1 MTISQV
7 MEKLFPEKSAR
18 RYLVF
23 LTLLFAAAFA
33 AGLLTTDPA
42 LRGMTKALAD
52 SLQTPAEEMAGGSFF
67 LILLANS
74 VFLSLL
80 LMFLGVL
87 GGVIPP
93 LLVGAN
99 GFVTGMIY
107 HHISESLGARHA
119 ALEMIPQAIF
129 EVPALLIVA
138 TYGIWFGIG
147 SIRRFRG
154 EEERTVHELASIALQ
169 RYFKLVFPLLV
180 AASATETLMMLRG
193 GWG

>member
-7 MEKLFPEKSAR
+7 MEKLFPEKPAR

-33 AGLLTTDPA
+33 AGLFTTDPA
-42 LRGMTKALAD
+42 LQEMTKTLVD
-52 SLQTPAEEMAGGSFF
+52 SLQAPVEEMAGGFFF
-67 LILLANS
+67 LNLLKSN
-74 VFLSLL
+74 VTLSLL
-80 LMFLGVL
+80 FMFLGVL
-87 GGVIPP
+87 GGVIPL
-93 LLVGAN
+93 LLVGTN
-99 GFVTGMIY
+99 GFVIGMIY
-107 HHISESLGARHA
+107 HHISESLGAKHA
-119 ALEMIPQAIF
+119 ALDIIPQAIF

-138 TYGIWFGIG
+138 TYGIWLGIG
-147 SIRRFRG
+147 SIRRLRG
-154 EEERTVHELASIALQ
+154 EEERTVRELAGIALQ